1 MTVLLSRIEVE
12 SSAQLAEKDPLTG
25 ALTRQSF
32 FQRLVE
38 HSATA
43 NTTGR
48 SFCICLIGTD
58 QLQNINEQHGQQVG
72 DETLAQ
78 VARRILLELAVTL
91 PENQEADLARYDG
104 NGFALLL
111 CDTDLELAS
120 MVAENCR
127 RQIGATEIR
136 KGVGITISAGVSCY
150 RLWESAEDTLTR
162 AEQAL
167 HLAKQF
173 GRDRVEVA
181 ESPASSPE
189 RADVITLE
197 RSA

>member
-1 MTVLLSRIEVE
+1 MTASVSREETATTAQQIE
-12 SSAQLAEKDPLTG
+12 LDPLTG
-25 ALTRQSF
+25 ALTRQAF
-32 FQRLVE
+32 FLNLIEQSV
-38 HSATA
+38 AA

-48 SFCICLIGTD
+48 SFCICLIGAD
-58 QLQNINEQHGQQVG
+58 QLKNVNEQYGQQVG
-72 DETLAQ
+72 DEALAQ

-91 PENQEADLARYDG
+91 PDSYKTDLARYDG

-111 CDTDLELAS
+111 SDSDLELAS
-120 MVAENCR
+120 TVAENCR
-127 RQIGATEIR
+127 RA
-136 KGVGITISAGVSCY
+136 ISAAEIQRGVLLTVSVGVSQY

-173 GRDRVEVA
+173 GRDRVEVSVTPTSSEKRA
-181 ESPASSPE
+181 EVMAL
-189 RADVITLE
+189 D